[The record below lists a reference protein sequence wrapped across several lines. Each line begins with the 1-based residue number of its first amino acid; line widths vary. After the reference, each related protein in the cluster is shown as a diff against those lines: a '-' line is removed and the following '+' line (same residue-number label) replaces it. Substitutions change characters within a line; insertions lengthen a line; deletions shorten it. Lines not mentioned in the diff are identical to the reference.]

1 MIKKITKNELKL
13 GMYIHDLNCG
23 WMNHSFFKKSFMLRK
38 EADLKTILAAPND
51 DIYIDTLKGMDALS
65 QPEGEDLGQPSGI
78 EPILGRDRVVP
89 PPDRTG
95 FREERGLARQI
106 KHEANVVIRA
116 LLTDVRMGR
125 QVRPERLRPIV
136 TRITDSI
143 LRNPGTLVSLCRI
156 READTCTFQHS
167 VSVCALLVMFCH
179 YLKLDGDIVREAGMG
194 GLLHDIGKMRVPDHI
209 LNKPGKLS
217 PAEFEVM
224 KGHVALGLE
233 TLRQT
238 PGISDLVLQV
248 AGEHHERFTGGGY
261 PNQRK
266 GEEISPLGRMASIVD
281 VYDALTSIRV
291 YHKSIEPAEALRHLY
306 QWSPDFFDEELVQ
319 HFIQAIG
326 IYPVGSLVRL
336 ASGRLAVVIDQ
347 NEGGPLRPMVRVVYD
362 LSRNRAMAPVD
373 VDLSQVDPDGDGIIT
388 HEDPKAWNLDPDYFL
403 NLEIDP

>member
-156 READTCTFQHS
+156 RETDSCHRRLFLELDQRPGVGAVGGYGAVDGRILPTAFGRVDSAPLGVAGHGDLIGAAALRGIPGEIERQFQRS
-167 VSVCALLVMFCH
+167 LSGQ
-179 YLKLDGDIVREAGMG
+179 LKK
-194 GLLHDIGKMRVPDHI
+194 IG
-209 LNKPGKLS
+209 PGNQHK
-217 PAEFEVM
+217 EI
-224 KGHVALGLE
+224 
-233 TLRQT
+233 
-238 PGISDLVLQV
+238 PGIWVGFQYGA
-248 AGEHHERFTGGGY
+248 AG
-261 PNQRK
+261 
-266 GEEISPLGRMASIVD
+266 A
-281 VYDALTSIRV
+281 
-291 YHKSIEPAEALRHLY
+291 
-306 QWSPDFFDEELVQ
+306 
-319 HFIQAIG
+319 
-326 IYPVGSLVRL
+326 
-336 ASGRLAVVIDQ
+336 
-347 NEGGPLRPMVRVVYD
+347 GPYR
-362 LSRNRAMAPVD
+362 
-373 VDLSQVDPDGDGIIT
+373 
-388 HEDPKAWNLDPDYFL
+388 E
-403 NLEIDP
+403 